1 MSSVFGQLAT
11 FARFLR
17 PNWTKGMVKEQFT
30 EQLQAYSRWKE
41 DIISQIKAYREWL
54 SEHNMSSPEDDL
66 RMYEILDALD
76 SDHITIGFAAEF
88 SRGKTE
94 LINSIFFA
102 NYQRRLL
109 PSSAG
114 RTTMCP
120 TELFYDSKAEKPYI
134 RMLPIET
141 RLEETSISEYK
152 QDPNNW
158 INTDLDVDSPEH
170 MVEAFK
176 EIVKTKNVPVENA
189 IKLGL
194 YSKEELAK
202 AEVKPVSI
210 EIPMW
215 RHVMISFPHPLL
227 KQGLV
232 ILDTPGLNAM
242 GSEPELTMDMLPN
255 AQAVIFVLAADTGAT
270 KTDMEIWQQHAQ
282 TFRENKEKGGLIVVL
297 NKIDTLWDELQDEA
311 TVNANI
317 NDQVKKTAELLNI
330 EPENVYP
337 VSAQKGLLARVKGN
351 DELLEKSGLLA
362 LEATLSD
369 DVLPAKQHLV
379 RENIVSRIGS
389 MVETTQAVLTERV
402 DAVQQQLDELRSLS
416 GKSADVLMETMQK
429 LRTEQGIYQ
438 KDVENFQTSRH
449 VLKRQLV
456 AFIEALGLDNL
467 DHLISKTRTDMV
479 ESWTTHGL
487 KQGMKGFFENAR
499 DSMTQVNYQT
509 EKSNAIVQSIYDR
522 FRDEHGFTD
531 LNPTLFNTARYS
543 RELDQLFKKAEEFR
557 NSSLT
562 TMTEQS
568 FVVKKFIVSM
578 VSHARNIFFRANQD
592 AEDWAGSVMRPLAA
606 RIKERKLQLEKRLNN
621 LQKIKNSREKLS
633 DNIAGLEKQL
643 DELMAQLDTING
655 ILGAIN
661 TPLPPLQDAEEQ
673 AAAAV

>member
-1 MSSVFGQLAT
+1 MA
-11 FARFLR
+11 
-17 PNWTKGMVKEQFT
+17 KDQFT
-30 EQLQAYSRWKE
+30 EQLEAYSRWKE
-41 DIISQIKAYREWL
+41 DIVSHIKAYREWL
-54 SEHNMSSPEDDL
+54 SSHEMSSPEDDL
-66 RMYEILDALD
+66 RIYEILDALD

-102 NYQRRLL
+102 NYKRRLL

-120 TELFYDSKAEKPYI
+120 TELFHDTKSKSPYI

-141 RLEETSISEYK
+141 RLDDASISEFK

-158 INTDLDVDSPEH
+158 ISTDLDVESPDS
-170 MVEAFK
+170 MAEAFK
-176 EIVKTKNVPVENA
+176 EIVKTKEVPVESA
-189 IKLGL
+189 IQLGL
-194 YSKEELAK
+194 YSKKEAEEC
-202 AEVKPVSI
+202 EVPPVSI

-255 AQAVIFVLAADTGAT
+255 AQAVIFVLSADTGAT
-270 KTDMEIWQQHAQ
+270 KTDMDIWREHAQ
-282 TFRENKEKGGLIVVL
+282 SFRENHESGGLIVVL

-311 TVNANI
+311 TINANI
-317 NDQVKKTAELLNI
+317 QEQVDKTAKLLNI
-330 EPENVYP
+330 EARNVYP

-389 MVETTQAVLTERV
+389 LVETTRGVLTERHE
-402 DAVQQQLDELRSLS
+402 AVTQQLEELRSLS

-456 AFIEALGLDNL
+456 ALIEALGLDSM
-467 DHLISKTRTDMV
+467 DQMIAKTRTDMV
-479 ESWTTHGL
+479 DSWTTHGL
-487 KQGMKGFFENAR
+487 RSGMKGFFENTR
-499 DSMTQVNYQT
+499 DAMTQVNYQA
-509 EKSNAIVQSIYDR
+509 EKSNGIVQSIYDR

-531 LNPTLFNTARYS
+531 LNPTLFTTARYS
-543 RELDQLFKKAEEFR
+543 RELDQLYKKASEFR
-557 NSSLT
+557 ESSVT
-562 TMTEQS
+562 AMTEQS

-606 RIKERKLQLEKRLNN
+606 RIKERKIQLEKRLAN

-633 DNIAGLEKQL
+633 ENITDLEKQG
-643 DELMAQLDTING
+643 DELMAQLETINN
-655 ILGAIN
+655 ILGHIN
-661 TPLPPLQDAEEQ
+661 TPLAPLQDADHKTAE
-673 AAAAV
+673 AS

>member
-1 MSSVFGQLAT
+1 MA
-11 FARFLR
+11 
-17 PNWTKGMVKEQFT
+17 KDQFT
-30 EQLQAYSRWKE
+30 EQLEAYSRWKE
-41 DIISQIKAYREWL
+41 DIVSHIKAYREWL
-54 SEHNMSSPEDDL
+54 SSHEMSSPEDDL
-66 RMYEILDALD
+66 RIYEILDALD

-102 NYQRRLL
+102 NYKRRLL

-120 TELFYDSKAEKPYI
+120 TELFHDTKSKSPYI

-141 RLEETSISEYK
+141 RLDDASISEFK

-158 INTDLDVDSPEH
+158 ISTDLDVESPDS
-170 MVEAFK
+170 MAEAFK
-176 EIVKTKNVPVENA
+176 EIVKTKEVPVESA
-189 IKLGL
+189 IQLGL
-194 YSKEELAK
+194 YTKKE
-202 AEVKPVSI
+202 AEECEVPPVSI

-255 AQAVIFVLAADTGAT
+255 AQAVIFVLSADTGAT
-270 KTDMEIWQQHAQ
+270 KTDMDIWREHAQ
-282 TFRENKEKGGLIVVL
+282 SFRENHESGGLIVVL

-311 TVNANI
+311 TINANI
-317 NDQVKKTAELLNI
+317 QEQVDKTAKLLNI
-330 EPENVYP
+330 EARNVYP

-389 MVETTQAVLTERV
+389 LVETTRGVLTERHE
-402 DAVQQQLDELRSLS
+402 AVTQQLEELRSLS

-456 AFIEALGLDNL
+456 ALIEALGLDSM
-467 DHLISKTRTDMV
+467 DQMIAKTRTDMV
-479 ESWTTHGL
+479 DSWTTHGL
-487 KQGMKGFFENAR
+487 RSGMKGFFENTR
-499 DSMTQVNYQT
+499 DAMTQVNYQA
-509 EKSNAIVQSIYDR
+509 EKSNGIVQSIYDR

-531 LNPTLFNTARYS
+531 LNPTLFTTARYS
-543 RELDQLFKKAEEFR
+543 RELDQLYKKAGEFR
-557 NSSLT
+557 ESSVT
-562 TMTEQS
+562 AMTEQS

-606 RIKERKLQLEKRLNN
+606 RIKERKIQLEKRLAN

-633 DNIAGLEKQL
+633 ENITDLEKQG
-643 DELMAQLDTING
+643 DELMAQLETINN
-655 ILGAIN
+655 ILGHIN
-661 TPLPPLQDAEEQ
+661 TPLAPLQDADHKTAE
-673 AAAAV
+673 AS

>member
-1 MSSVFGQLAT
+1 
-11 FARFLR
+11 
-17 PNWTKGMVKEQFT
+17 MVKDQFT
-30 EQLQAYSRWKE
+30 EQLEAYSRWKE
-41 DIISQIKAYREWL
+41 DTVGQIKAYREWL
-54 SEHNMSSPEDDL
+54 SAHEMSSPEDDL

-94 LINSIFFA
+94 LINAIFFA
-102 NYQRRLL
+102 DYKRRLL

-120 TELFYDSKAEKPYI
+120 TELFFDGKSEKSYI

-141 RLEETSISEYK
+141 RLDDTSISEFK

-158 INTDLDVDSPEH
+158 INTDLDVDSADS
-170 MVEAFK
+170 MAEAFK
-176 EIVKTKNVPVENA
+176 EVIKTKNVPVENA

-194 YSKEELAK
+194 YSREEFEACD
-202 AEVKPVSI
+202 VPPVSI

-270 KTDMEIWQQHAQ
+270 KTDMDIWRQHAQ
-282 TFRENKEKGGLIVVL
+282 SFRENHENSGLIVVL

-311 TVNANI
+311 AVNANI
-317 NDQVKKTAELLNI
+317 QEQVTKTASLLNVDAST
-330 EPENVYP
+330 VYP
-337 VSAQKGLLARVKGN
+337 VSAQKGLLARVKN
-351 DELLEKSGLLA
+351 NQELLERSGLLA

-389 MVETTQAVLTERV
+389 MVEITRGVLVERHEAVT
-402 DAVQQQLDELRSLS
+402 QQLEELRSLS

-456 AFIEALGLDNL
+456 SLIEALGLDSL
-467 DHLISKTRTDMV
+467 DQMIAKTRTEMV
-479 ESWTTHGL
+479 DSWTTHGL
-487 KQGMKGFFENAR
+487 KSGMKGFFENAR
-499 DSMTQVNYQT
+499 DAMTQVNYQA
-509 EKSNAIVQSIYDR
+509 EKSNGIVQSIYDR

-531 LNPTLFNTARYS
+531 LNPTLFTTARYS
-543 RELDQLFKKAEEFR
+543 RELDQLYKKAQEFR
-557 NSSLT
+557 ESSVT
-562 TMTEQS
+562 AMTEQS

-592 AEDWAGSVMRPLAA
+592 AEDWAGAVMRPLAA
-606 RIKERKLQLEKRLNN
+606 RIKERKIQLEKRLSN

-633 DNIAGLEKQL
+633 ENIDGLEKQSG
-643 DELMAQLDTING
+643 ELMAQLETINN
-655 ILGAIN
+655 ILEHIN
-661 TPLPPLQDAEEQ
+661 TPLAPLQGSDQ
-673 AAAAV
+673 KTAAAS